1 MDVTRLNFAEALREF
16 REAVAEC
23 DFAAMDMEMTGLYES
38 KEQQP
43 HRLDSADE
51 RYAKLKRSV
60 ETYGVMQVGI
70 SLFTWREDGDG
81 GFYEA
86 RPFNFNVFPATT
98 VGRTP
103 VETHMGFKN
112 TALEFL
118 ARNSFD
124 FNKWVYSGI
133 PFLRAED
140 ANRIRAERAA
150 LLGGRQAMVV
160 ADDGATRTFVKGIER
175 ALRAF
180 AASGER
186 TLRCETA
193 NAYQRKI
200 VHDMAA
206 RHDTLATRGIDGD
219 VEVFRVTRKE
229 MAKLAA
235 KRLRLLDASIDEA
248 RGFCAVV
255 DLLSAARKPV
265 VGHNMPLDVLHAYAK
280 FHRALPSTRI
290 AFEQAVAGFLPV
302 LIDTKYIIESTP
314 AIKARYKTSSLE
326 DIAPMLELEAARD
339 PGRPLVRFHPR
350 FAHTAAHKVMHE
362 AGYDAYITGA
372 TFIRLLKLDGGID
385 LAARAT
391 SASEHGGEL
400 VLYRYINRLYMLFGD
415 NMAWR
420 VGGGGGGSGRSSS
433 GDSRSARA
441 ASPAKDKEEA
451 PTSAMENDADSS
463 VLHG

>member
-1 MDVTRLNFAEALREF
+1 MDVTRENFAEALREF

-98 VGRTP
+98 VGRAP
-103 VETHMGFKN
+103 VETHVGFKN

-140 ANRIRAERAA
+140 ADRIRAERAA
-150 LLGGRQAMVV
+150 LLGGHQAMVV
-160 ADDGATRTFVKGIER
+160 ADDGATRMFVRDIER

-219 VEVFRVTRKE
+219 VEVFRATRKE

-235 KRLRLLDASIDEA
+235 KRLRLLDTSIAEA
-248 RGFCAVV
+248 RGFCAVI

-280 FHRALPSTRI
+280 FHCALPPTRV

-326 DIAPMLELEAARD
+326 DIAPVLELEAARD
-339 PGRPLVRFHPR
+339 LGCPLVRCHPQ
-350 FAHTAAHKVMHE
+350 FAQTAAHAVMHE

-385 LAARAT
+385 LAARAAN
-391 SASEHGGEL
+391 SSEHGGEL
-400 VLYRYINRLYMLFGD
+400 VLYRYINRLYMLLGD
-415 NMAWR
+415 DMAWR
-420 VGGGGGGSGRSSS
+420 VGGGRSSN
-433 GDSRSARA
+433 GDSRAA
-441 ASPAKDKEEA
+441 LDASPVKEKGEA
-451 PTSAMENDADSS
+451 PTSATDDDVDSGA
-463 VLHG
+463 LHG